1 MCCLS
6 DGEVGPRVGRVW
18 GTVVVTGRKGAN
30 NGCFIDVALTWHGGI
45 TVLVFCYFNKHVY

>member
-6 DGEVGPRVGRVW
+6 DGEVGARVGRVW

-30 NGCFIDVALTWHGGI
+30 KGCFIDVALTWHGGI
-45 TVLVFCYFNKHVY
+45 TVLVFCYFTKHVY

>member
-18 GTVVVTGRKGAN
+18 GTVVVAGRREAN
-30 NGCFIDVALTWHGGI
+30 KGCFIDVALTQYWGI
-45 TVLVFCYFNKHVY
+45 TVLVFCYCNKHV